1 MATLS
6 VEESKLKRAFKEA
19 LVEVL
24 QEKGDLVRDLFE
36 EALEDATFIKAI
48 QAGEA
53 TKPVTRTQVM
63 RALGASR

>member
-24 QEKGDLVRDLFE
+24 QEKSDLVRDIFE

-48 QAGEA
+48 QAGEL
-53 TKPVTRTQVM
+53 TKPVTRAQVM